1 MRLGFFDGNPRKLK
15 YGSLGPKDV
24 CAPAHQELA
33 REAAR
38 QGIVLLKNE
47 ENLLPLSAK
56 SIKSVAVIGPQA
68 NVTHDMIGNYEGNL
82 NILKRFFRLSNL
94 IYFNSLKED
103 VNKKHLFTCKF
114 IQVNY
119 SLF

>member
-1 MRLGFFDGNPRKLK
+1 MRLGFFDGNPRKQK

-68 NVTHDMIGNYEGNL
+68 NVTHDMIGNYEGKL
-82 NILKRFFRLSNL
+82 SISKCGFRLSNQ
-94 IYFNSLKED
+94 IYFNSLIED
-103 VNKKHLFTCKF
+103 VNKNN
-114 IQVNY
+114 IY
-119 SLF
+119 SHV

>member
-1 MRLGFFDGNPRKLK
+1 MRLGFFDGNPRKHK

-47 ENLLPLSAK
+47 ENLLPLTAK

-82 NILKRFFRLSNL
+82 NILKIFFRLSNL

-103 VNKKHLFTCKF
+103 VNKKHLFTC
-114 IQVNY
+114 VN
-119 SLF
+119 LFK